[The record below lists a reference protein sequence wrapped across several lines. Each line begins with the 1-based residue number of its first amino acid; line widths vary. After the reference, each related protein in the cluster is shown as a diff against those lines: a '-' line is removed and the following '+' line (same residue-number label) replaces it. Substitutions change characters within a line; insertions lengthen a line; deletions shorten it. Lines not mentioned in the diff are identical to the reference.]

1 MTLSRRELLKRASAM
16 AGVAAVAAACGPP
29 PPLRPPPP
37 PSGPRTIVVII
48 GDDMRF
54 DFRTVLRNLNSGWV
68 DCVNAAVEVPMCG
81 PSRAAYF
88 KGMYSSR
95 TGVTGNSTTYLM
107 NDADTIA
114 TRLRARGFK
123 TVLSGKYLNDFPWTR
138 PASYV
143 PPGWNVFNAA
153 GGSSYQ
159 PGGMWGSDYVFHV
172 AAQQVLSTPRT
183 TPLFLWVAPTEP
195 HLPANPPARHA
206 SSAVNLPA
214 KSPAFNEADVSD
226 KPANQQFPPLSG
238 SEIAAVDRDRLGIGR
253 CLLGVND
260 GIGELMNALSAS
272 GRLNS
277 AHMFFTSDNGYLLGE
292 HRMIKKGEPYEEPSR
307 IPFMVRWPGVIGRVE
322 RNLVSSIDLSAT
334 VCAIGGTTP
343 PGSDGRNLTPL
354 ITTGAAVR
362 DAAYIEPPG
371 GGAGW
376 SALRTTRYKFVE
388 YGNGGRELYDLAS
401 DPWEERNAYFSPAYQ
416 STVASLHSRLQSL
429 KP

>member
-1 MTLSRRELLKRASAM
+1 
-16 AGVAAVAAACGPP
+16 
-29 PPLRPPPP
+29 
-37 PSGPRTIVVII
+37 VII

-54 DFRTVLRNLNSGWV
+54 DFRTVLRNLNSSWV

-81 PSRAAYF
+81 PSRAAMF

-114 TRLRARGFK
+114 TRLRGRGFK
-123 TVLSGKYLNDFPWTR
+123 TVLSGKYLNDFPWNR

-153 GGSSYQ
+153 GSASYQ
-159 PGGMWGSDYVFHV
+159 PGGMWPSDYVFHF
-172 AAQQVLSTPRT
+172 AAEQVRSTPRS

-195 HLPANPPARHA
+195 HLPANPPARYA

-214 KSPAFNEADVSD
+214 KSPAFNEADVRD
-226 KPANQQFPPLSG
+226 KPASQQFPPLSA

-277 AHMFFTSDNGYLLGE
+277 AHMFFTSDNGFLLGE

-307 IPFMVRWPGVIGRVE
+307 IPFMVRWPGVAGRVE
-322 RNLVSSIDLSAT
+322 RNLVSSVDLSAT
-334 VCAIGGTTP
+334 LCAIGGTTP

-388 YGNGGRELYDLAS
+388 YGNGGRELYDLAN
-401 DPWEERNAYFSPAYQ
+401 DPWELTNVYFSPAYQ
-416 STVASLHSRLQSL
+416 STVASLSSRLRSL